1 MSAPVELSLVVPVYN
16 ERESLRMLV
25 AEVDRA
31 LAGRRYEIVAVDDGS
46 SDGSL
51 DELKALKRDHPE
63 LHIVALAANAGQTA
77 AFAAGFRVARGRVI
91 VTLDADLQNDPA
103 DIPALVAEL
112 AKSGATAVAGYR
124 VDRRDSGW
132 KRLQSRVAN
141 RVRNRLNRETIRDTG
156 CSLKAFR
163 ADALRELALFN
174 GMHRFLPTLIR
185 LQGGSVREVPVRHR
199 PRRYGKTKYGM
210 WNRVFRGPASAPGRW
225 RSPSCWP
232 SSGGRPRGGWRT
244 GAGGDRVRARSRRRV
259 RLSWR
264 SSLPFAAAALLAA
277 LQAPNYRVTYRLR
290 VLQPA
295 AGAGAGGGADTQLLA
310 GRGVTGPP
318 ETNLRRSLRTP
329 AAELRGLPRT
339 PP

>member
-16 ERESLRMLV
+16 ERESLRILV

-77 AFAAGFRVARGRVI
+77 AFAAGFRVARGRVV

-141 RVRNRLNRETIRDTG
+141 GVRNRLNRETIRDTG

-185 LQGGSVREVPVRHR
+185 MQGGSVREVPVRHR

-210 WNRVFRGPASAPGRW
+210 WNRAFRSLADALAVRW
-225 RSPSCWP
+225 MQR
-232 SSGGRPRGGWRT
+232 RALRY
-244 GAGGDRVRARSRRRV
+244 RVREE
-259 RLSWR
+259 
-264 SSLPFAAAALLAA
+264 LP
-277 LQAPNYRVTYRLR
+277 
-290 VLQPA
+290 
-295 AGAGAGGGADTQLLA
+295 
-310 GRGVTGPP
+310 
-318 ETNLRRSLRTP
+318 
-329 AAELRGLPRT
+329 
-339 PP
+339 